1 MERIIIKAAVESPK
15 GPRSQKYTGIPMA
28 RPMLKQISCR
38 FVRLNMTLVLTLVKS
53 FGTGT
58 YGINSSFNGR

>member
-1 MERIIIKAAVESPK
+1 MERIIIKAAVESPR
-15 GPRSQKYTGIPMA
+15 GSRSQKYTGIPMT

-38 FVRLNMTLVLTLVKS
+38 FVRLNMTLVFTLVKS